1 MTHVAILHFLSPEPR
16 KAFEMETEK
25 VRLTVALPSSL
36 AEHLR
41 QKAIDNDRPLSRE
54 IVRALKLGSGWKKD
68 GEAA

>member
-1 MTHVAILHFLSPEPR
+1 MKEEL
-16 KAFEMETEK
+16 
-25 VRLTVALPSSL
+25 VRMTVAMPQSL

-54 IVRALKLGSGWKKD
+54 IVRALKEGSGWHKD

>member
-1 MTHVAILHFLSPEPR
+1 
-16 KAFEMETEK
+16 METEK
-25 VRLTVALPSSL
+25 VRMTVAMPPSL

-54 IVRALKLGSGWKKD
+54 IVRALKEGSGWHKD

>member
-1 MTHVAILHFLSPEPR
+1 
-16 KAFEMETEK
+16 METEK